1 MFLRSSRLFTAN
13 CAGLALLLTVTPAIA
28 SRSHRS
34 AAAGHHKV
42 VAGHGRRHAA
52 AAPAHWVPG
61 QRGIDTERTRSIQTA
76 LIEKNYLS
84 GQPTGEWDADTE
96 AAMQKFQG
104 DNGWQTKLMPDSR
117 ALIKLGL
124 GPNGTD
130 GIGVAT
136 TGRSQGGSLQ
146 QATRADSLASVH
158 SLLN

>member
-1 MFLRSSRLFTAN
+1 MTFRSSRLFTAN
-13 CAGLALLLTVTPAIA
+13 CAGLALLLAVTPAIA
-28 SRSHRS
+28 SRSHR
-34 AAAGHHKV
+34 AAAGHHKA
-42 VAGHGRRHAA
+42 AGHGRHHAA
-52 AAPAHWVPG
+52 AAHWVPG
-61 QRGIDTERTRSIQTA
+61 QRGIDTDRTRAIQTA

-130 GIGVAT
+130 RTVVA
-136 TGRSQGGSLQ
+136 TGRSEGGQLQ
-146 QATRADSLASVH
+146 QATGADSLASVH
-158 SLLN
+158 SVLN